1 MELLGVLS
9 DSHDDL
15 DRVCRTVAILKER
28 AVSTVIHCGDI
39 TSPET
44 VALLAGL
51 KVHWVFGNC
60 DSNRSALRSAMLR
73 HGHVCHGRHGHVER
87 AGRSIAFTH
96 GDDYGLLTRLLNTGG
111 HDLVLHGH
119 THLREERSVGATKL
133 LNPGALRHAD
143 PPGFAL
149 VSLPSLEV
157 EWIELP

>member
-9 DSHDDL
+9 DSHDEL
-15 DRVCRTVAILKER
+15 ARLRAAANILRDRGVT
-28 AVSTVIHCGDI
+28 TVIHCGDI
-39 TSPET
+39 TSPES

-51 KVHWVFGNC
+51 PVQWVFGNC
-60 DSNRSALRSAMLR
+60 DWSQAALRRAMLL
-73 HGHVCHGRHGHVER
+73 HGHMCHGRHGTLKR

-96 GDDYGLLTRLLNTGG
+96 GDDPVLLTRFLESGG

-119 THLREERSVGATKL
+119 THRREERRVGAAKL

-149 VSLPSLEV
+149 VTLPSLHV
-157 EWIELP
+157 QWFDLP